1 MNRVGVE
8 DLSEEQREELEI
20 AGRER
25 ARNILVSRVESSSL
39 FLFDGPNFLSDLTLF
54 SPFSAT

>member
-25 ARNILVSRVESSSL
+25 ARNILVSRVESSLL
-39 FLFDGPNFLSDLTLF
+39 FHFDGLF
-54 SPFSAT
+54 